1 MIKAILQTIGILL
14 LAFAVYYI
22 GLLILAV
29 IVLNGGHL
37 TI

>member
-1 MIKAILQTIGILL
+1 MIKAILQVIGILL

-22 GLLILAV
+22 GLLFIGL